1 VGATLYRFSAIRW
14 QAQTQKRC
22 LPLPRGVMLI
32 PGMRLPSRTELEE
45 LAIRAGDIALGHF
58 RQVEAE
64 RKADRSLVTQA
75 DREVEAFLAAELGA
89 RMPDAGIIGEE
100 GAAHA
105 GVGPYSV
112 VIDPIDGTSAF
123 VTGLPTWCVCVG
135 ILRDGEM
142 VAGATYMPCTRD
154 LYSAAD
160 GSGWWNGRRLSPLGA
175 AVGVRER
182 FLVADSE
189 IHLRHRLTYRGKVR
203 SFGSAA
209 YHVALV
215 ARGAAEAAM
224 LGRPH
229 VWDLAAP
236 GAVLAAVGGR
246 YEYLDGGVVDLA
258 AMLDGSRAPRDVMAG
273 TPQVL
278 EILRANARSDRA

>member
-1 VGATLYRFSAIRW
+1 
-14 QAQTQKRC
+14 
-22 LPLPRGVMLI
+22 MLT
-32 PGMRLPSRTELEE
+32 PAMRLPSRTELEE
-45 LAIRAGDIALGHF
+45 LTIQAGDIALRHYC
-58 RQVEAE
+58 QVEAE
-64 RKADRSLVTQA
+64 RKPDRSLVTQA
-75 DREVEAFLAAELGA
+75 DREVEAFLAAELQA

-105 GVGPYSV
+105 GIGPYRV

-123 VTGLPTWCVCVG
+123 VAGLPTWCVCVG
-135 ILRDGEM
+135 ILRGGEM
-142 VAGATYMPCTRD
+142 VGGATYMPCTRD
-154 LYSAAD
+154 LYSAVD
-160 GSGWWNGRRLSPLGA
+160 GIAWWNGRQLAPLGA
-175 AVGVRER
+175 PAGAPER

-209 YHVALV
+209 YHVVLV
-215 ARGAAEAAM
+215 ARGAAEAAL

-246 YEYLDGGVVDLA
+246 YEYLDGGVLDLTS
-258 AMLDGSRAPRDVMAG
+258 MLDGSRAPRDVMAG

-278 EILRANARSDRA
+278 ETLRANARSVRA